1 MNVRDLMTLLAD
13 MDPDA
18 EVRLML
24 QPNYPFEH
32 KLRGVAVRSDFQEE
46 LNPGQSADDVLL
58 LEGGQVGY
66 GNADAFDNA
75 RQL

>member
-32 KLRGVAVRSDFQEE
+32 KLRGVAVRHQFEE
-46 LNPGQSADDVLL
+46 LDPSEEGANVVFL

-66 GNADAFDNA
+66 GNSDAFDNE
-75 RQL
+75 LNF